1 MHALLDEAELE
12 GGERNDDH
20 HQDDRL
26 RGGRAEVQVH
36 EAIIIDLVD
45 QRFRRLGGA
54 AAGNGMDDAEGIEE
68 GVNRVDDQK
77 EEGCRRQQ
85 RKTMVQKRREPRAPS
100 MEAASSN
107 DFGIACKPATRTG
120 NYS

>member
-12 GGERNDDH
+12 GGQRNDDH
-20 HQDDRL
+20 HQDHGL
-26 RGGRAEVQVH
+26 RGGRTEIEVH

-45 QRFRRLGGA
+45 QRFRRLGGTA
-54 AAGNGMDDAEGIEE
+54 TGDGMDDTEGVEE
-68 GVNRVDDQK
+68 GVDGVDDEK
-77 EEGCRRQQ
+77 EEGCRCQQ

-107 DFGIACKPATRTG
+107 DFGIACKPATKNRKL
-120 NYS
+120 